1 VQVALSK
8 HADSMP
14 LERQCEQM
22 KRAGLKV
29 TTQTLWNQLWGLTK
43 LLEPAKAR
51 LHAHLLSKDVVLA
64 DETRWPLLGAKGR
77 KTKNH
82 YIWSL
87 VADDGV
93 IFEIEPTRSN
103 AAGARLLAGFR
114 GVAVTDGY
122 VVYESLAKSGAFV
135 LAHDWCHVRRKFI
148 EAESTAPEV
157 ASSFLDDIGE
167 LFLIERELADRT
179 AGLSLDDA
187 TSLRAQVRDERSK
200 VVVSRI
206 GRRAT
211 EVKALRESPIAKAI
225 KDLENRWNGLQV
237 YLRDGRVP
245 ITSNG
250 VERALR
256 IPVLGRKNSLGSRS
270 ERGIKSA
277 SVLYS
282 LIESAKLCGVEPG
295 AYLKAA
301 ARAAIHGET
310 IPLPHELA

>member
-1 VQVALSK
+1 
-8 HADSMP
+8 
-14 LERQCEQM
+14 
-22 KRAGLKV
+22 
-29 TTQTLWNQLWGLTK
+29 
-43 LLEPAKAR
+43 
-51 LHAHLLSKDVVLA
+51 
-64 DETRWPLLGAKGR
+64 
-77 KTKNH
+77 
-82 YIWSL
+82 
-87 VADDGV
+87 
-93 IFEIEPTRSN
+93 
-103 AAGARLLAGFR
+103 
-114 GVAVTDGY
+114 
-122 VVYESLAKSGAFV
+122 
-135 LAHDWCHVRRKFI
+135 
-148 EAESTAPEV
+148 
-157 ASSFLDDIGE
+157 
-167 LFLIERELADRT
+167 
-179 AGLSLDDA
+179 
-187 TSLRAQVRDERSK
+187 LRAQVRDERSK

-295 AYLKAA
+295 AYLKAPPLA
-301 ARAAIHGET
+301 PRVW
-310 IPLPHELA
+310 IPS